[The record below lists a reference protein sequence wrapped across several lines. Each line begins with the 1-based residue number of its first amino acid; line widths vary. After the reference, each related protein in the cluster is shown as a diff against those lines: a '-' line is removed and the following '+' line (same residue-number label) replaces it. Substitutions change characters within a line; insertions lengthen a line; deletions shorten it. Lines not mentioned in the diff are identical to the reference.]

1 MMWGHG
7 LWLLFPVIFFSKFI
21 GLVLLA
27 LLIGFLVRRFTAGPR
42 PVGAW
47 GPVQFPP
54 AGRQAPTQQT
64 SAMELLRQ
72 RYARGEIDN
81 TTFEQMRERL
91 EASYAPRQQQ

>member
-1 MMWGHG
+1 MPAWTAISLFLLAALG
-7 LWLLFPVIFFSKFI
+7 LLFIP
-21 GLVLLA
+21 
-27 LLIGFLVRRFTAGPR
+27 
-42 PVGAW
+42 

-54 AGRQAPTQQT
+54 AGGPPPTQQA

-91 EASYAPRQQQ
+91 EASYGQR